1 MHDGEKLTLPNIK
14 KLDQITEGDH
24 ESRADLRNLL
34 SRRFEQ
40 GRETGA
46 VRSHAAAYA
55 RVHGLM
61 SCEKLFDLSD
71 EPQKIKDMYGPTQFA
86 EQVIMARRMIEAGVP
101 FVRVSRAW
109 WDSHGQN
116 FETHQEL
123 VPELDRVLA
132 ALIDDLKQR
141 GMLDDVLIVTMG
153 EFGRTPRINAS
164 LGRDHF
170 ATAWSASLHGAG
182 IQGGAVY
189 GKTDDNCEKVVE
201 NEIGAGELF
210 ATILEAAGIDSSKE
224 YHVGARPIPLV
235 NPGIKPIKEV
245 LA

>member
-1 MHDGEKLTLPNIK
+1 M
-14 KLDQITEGDH
+14 
-24 ESRADLRNLL
+24 
-34 SRRFEQ
+34 
-40 GRETGA
+40 
-46 VRSHAAAYA
+46 
-55 RVHGLM
+55 
-61 SCEKLFDLSD
+61 
-71 EPQKIKDMYGPTQFA
+71 
-86 EQVIMARRMIEAGVP
+86 
-101 FVRVSRAW
+101 
-109 WDSHGQN
+109 
-116 FETHQEL
+116 
-123 VPELDRVLA
+123 PELDRVLA

-189 GKTDDNCEKVVE
+189 GKTDDKCEKVVE